1 MKIYCPVDEKE
12 TRIKADG
19 TCEQCDSD
27 LTPLLRLKRLP
38 ETYFEAALKF
48 KNEERIEDAIEKL
61 IMAINLKS
69 GYWEAHFELG
79 NLYTQKGLYEDAIA
93 QLNKAMAIAPAN
105 DEIVKAKEKAEFLI
119 SQVQES
125 QDKQIRNLRAFKNL
139 AIAASLAVFFIGLSI
154 IPISMH
160 FKKQQLLPQKA
171 SLVQPAA
178 QIVAFQYTVKSL
190 DCLEMIAYSFYGNRQ
205 MWKKIYEANK
215 DKINNPNNLTVG
227 QVIAIPIKN

>member
-1 MKIYCPVDEKE
+1 
-12 TRIKADG
+12 
-19 TCEQCDSD
+19 
-27 LTPLLRLKRLP
+27 
-38 ETYFEAALKF
+38 
-48 KNEERIEDAIEKL
+48 
-61 IMAINLKS
+61 
-69 GYWEAHFELG
+69 
-79 NLYTQKGLYEDAIA
+79 
-93 QLNKAMAIAPAN
+93 
-105 DEIVKAKEKAEFLI
+105 
-119 SQVQES
+119 
-125 QDKQIRNLRAFKNL
+125 
-139 AIAASLAVFFIGLSI
+139 
-154 IPISMH
+154 MH